1 MGKEWTRQQLQA
13 AAEAPLPLVVALDQV
28 QDPGNVGTL
37 CRTLYALGGSL
48 LAAVILIALLMATLG
63 SSPAA

>member
-1 MGKEWTRQQLQA
+1 MSKTKKKRKNNRVSIEEKAALRQER
-13 AAEAPLPLVVALDQV
+13 AELRAKQSRRA
-28 QDPGNVGTL
+28 
-37 CRTLYALGGSL
+37 LYALGGSL